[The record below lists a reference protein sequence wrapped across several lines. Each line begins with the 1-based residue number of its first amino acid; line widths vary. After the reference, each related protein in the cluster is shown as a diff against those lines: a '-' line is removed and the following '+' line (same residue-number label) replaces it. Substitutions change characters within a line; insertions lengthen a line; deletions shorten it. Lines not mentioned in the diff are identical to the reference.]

1 MSDPRSSF
9 SERFEYRA
17 PDAEITVREDAPE
30 EIRAGVV
37 ILGYATG
44 MGREACAAPYVKCC

>member
-9 SERFEYRA
+9 SERFGYRA

-30 EIRAGVV
+30 EVRAGVV
-37 ILGYATG
+37 MLGYASG
-44 MGREACAAPYVKCC
+44 MV